1 MHTLKFLSCFCAML
15 LMATFNIFAD
25 AIVDDCEGGTNQN
38 KFGFYWYFFDDH
50 KDGGNSSIPG
60 VAPDGTG
67 GYIVAPT
74 AGAGHVGAGIAL
86 PYKLGPTMAGTPP
99 SYNFIGMGTM
109 LAANGKTLDLTGATS
124 ITFWLKSTNAISL
137 DFQLVD
143 TVHIPD
149 FAYFYY
155 TCTIPAGVWTK
166 FVVPLS
172 AGGLGGLAQYSWT
185 KLPAVPFTVK
195 TVSKL
200 QWQIS
205 LTGVGTN
212 TSGTVTIDDISIQGY
227 NYVPPDLCTS
237 CAGAAGQT
245 PSPAALL
252 SNFDAYPYS
261 ANARGYYWF
270 CYADGVGRTAPA
282 SDWSVITG
290 GATVNALDP
299 TKWTLT
305 LAAGGTKGY
314 NSTNGADIQFTL
326 GQTFTN
332 PPSTDVVKPFVG
344 IGTNLWNDQTLVNP
358 YNADLDG
365 MTGIYFDYMLSGADQ
380 SMVVRLEVYANNFQ
394 TPGEVF
400 YIDLPYTGTG
410 VWKGASVPWSKL
422 VLPSWQGITPATF
435 QSSNIEKIQW
445 AVQSTKGDMG
455 ELAIDNIYLTGGN
468 KITTPIRYQ
477 YNAVKGVSGV
487 SASLISN
494 NLRVSIPQ
502 NLSNVSLS
510 LVNTQGSVVVKK
522 LPGVNHTALMS
533 VSGLAKGVY
542 MLNVKA
548 VKSGEAFN
556 NSTPV
561 TIY

>member
-1 MHTLKFLSCFCAML
+1 MHTLKLLSCGFAML
-15 LMATFNIFAD
+15 LLATFNIFAD

-50 KDGGNSSIPG
+50 LNSGNSSIPG
-60 VAPDGTG
+60 VTKDATG
-67 GYIVAPT
+67 SYVVAPT
-74 AGAGHVGAGIAL
+74 AAAGHVGAGIVL
-86 PYKLGPTMAGTPP
+86 PYVLGPTMAGTPP

-109 LAANGKTLDLTGATS
+109 LCANGKTLDLTGATS
-124 ITFWLKSTNAISL
+124 ITFWLKSTKAIAL

-143 TVHIPD
+143 TVNITD
-149 FAYFYY
+149 FGYY
-155 TCTIPAGVWTK
+155 YASCTIPAGVWTQY
-166 FVVPLS
+166 VISLS
-172 AGGLGGLAQYSWT
+172 AGGLGTGLAQYSWAI
-185 KLPAVPFTVK
+185 KKPLSIK

-205 LTGVGTN
+205 LIGAGTN
-212 TSGTVTIDDISIQGY
+212 TTGQVTIDDISIQGY
-227 NYVPPDLCTS
+227 TFVPPDLCSS
-237 CAGAAGQT
+237 CAGAPGQT

-252 SNFDAYPYS
+252 SNFDTSPYN
-261 ANARGYYWF
+261 ANARGQYWY
-270 CYADGVGRTAPA
+270 CYSDGVGRTAPA
-282 SDWSVITG
+282 SAWSVITG
-290 GATVNALDP
+290 GATANPLDP
-299 TKWTLT
+299 TAWSITLT
-305 LAAGGTKGY
+305 PPNTKGY
-314 NSTNGADIQFTL
+314 SGTSGADLQFTL

-344 IGTNLWNDQTLVNP
+344 IGTNLWNPTAQTNP
-358 YNADLDG
+358 YNADADG
-365 MTGIYFDYMLSGADQ
+365 MKGIYFDYMLSGADP
-380 SMVVRLEVYANNFQ
+380 SMVVRLEVYANNFL
-394 TPGEVF
+394 TAGEVF

-435 QSSNIEKIQW
+435 QSSNIQKIQW
-445 AVQSTKGDMG
+445 AVQSTNGDVG

-510 LVNTQGSVVVKK
+510 LVNTQGSVVVKN